1 MNAKKWDR
9 IFKNEK
15 IRGGYCIM
23 LDNIRQKFPLFSDLK
38 INLIILCAFVIIC
51 IYFIYNLVGKNSK
64 GKAVLIQ
71 GLLLILLFVAGIFI
85 VGVLYELLISLF
97 SLNVYMDEA
106 FTFLQN
112 TGKRVSWKDIV
123 RQAE

>member
-1 MNAKKWDR
+1 MQKKWDR

-97 SLNVYMDEA
+97 SLNVYMKYVMKSVLILLVMILC
-106 FTFLQN
+106 FIMIKR
-112 TGKRVSWKDIV
+112 GK
-123 RQAE
+123 

>member
-1 MNAKKWDR
+1 MVFIGIEFLKM
-9 IFKNEK
+9 KNK
-15 IRGGYCIM
+15 RGYCMM
-23 LDNIRQKFPLFSDLK
+23 LDNIREKFPLFSDIK

-97 SLNVYMDEA
+97 SLNVYMKYVMKSVLILLVMILC
-106 FTFLQN
+106 FIMIKR
-112 TGKRVSWKDIV
+112 GK
-123 RQAE
+123 

>member
-1 MNAKKWDR
+1 MQKKWDR

-97 SLNVYMDEA
+97 SLNVYMKYVMKSVLILLVMILC
-106 FTFLQN
+106 FIVIKR
-112 TGKRVSWKDIV
+112 GK
-123 RQAE
+123 

>member
-1 MNAKKWDR
+1 
-9 IFKNEK
+9 
-15 IRGGYCIM
+15 M

-97 SLNVYMDEA
+97 SLNVYMKYVMKSVLILLVMILC
-106 FTFLQN
+106 FIVIKR
-112 TGKRVSWKDIV
+112 GK
-123 RQAE
+123 

>member
-1 MNAKKWDR
+1 MQKKWDR

-51 IYFIYNLVGKNSK
+51 IYFIYNLIRKNSK

-71 GLLLILLFVAGIFI
+71 GLLLILLFVARIFI

-97 SLNVYMDEA
+97 SLNVYMKYVMKSVLILLVMILC
-106 FTFLQN
+106 FIVIKR
-112 TGKRVSWKDIV
+112 GK
-123 RQAE
+123 